1 MAEGDQN
8 KSAES
13 VATEEEEEQESLPE
27 TQTCRLCNKEVAEW
41 VSFQFPLP
49 ICCIIPNSSLNY
61 YFPSN

>member
-27 TQTCRLCNKEVAEW
+27 TQTCRLCNKEVAE
-41 VSFQFPLP
+41 
-49 ICCIIPNSSLNY
+49 
-61 YFPSN
+61 